1 VEVTYNKFTREL
13 ACSLA
18 KDRGDKLQ
26 DAVEA
31 LRMQILFGMDKKLAI
46 EMTAIFMGV
55 TQVELVAAYLEMQ
68 EGGKNGKSR
77 VN

>member
-1 VEVTYNKFTREL
+1 MTHNKFTREL
-13 ACSLA
+13 SISFA
-18 KDRGDKLQ
+18 KDKGDRIQ

-46 EMTAIFMGV
+46 EMTAVFMGV
-55 TQVELVAAYLEMQ
+55 TQVDLVAAYLELQ
-68 EGGKNGKSR
+68 EGVKNGKSR

>member
-1 VEVTYNKFTREL
+1 MTHNKFTREL
-13 ACSLA
+13 SISFA
-18 KDRGDKLQ
+18 KDEGDRMQ

-46 EMTAIFMGV
+46 EMTAVFMGV
-55 TQVELVAAYLEMQ
+55 TQVDLVAAYLEMQ
-68 EGGKNGKSR
+68 EGEKNGKSR